1 MSPRLSG
8 EMYIYIT
15 GVYVFSFLNLSTRMS
30 LQDKI
35 CQQKTKRV
43 VMITPKLGGELIP
56 SAFCH
61 VPKYKVFS

>member
-1 MSPRLSG
+1 MSSRLSG

-15 GVYVFSFLNLSTRMS
+15 GVYVFSFLNLSTQMS
-30 LQDKI
+30 LQGKI

-43 VMITPKLGGELIP
+43 VMITPKLGGEPIP